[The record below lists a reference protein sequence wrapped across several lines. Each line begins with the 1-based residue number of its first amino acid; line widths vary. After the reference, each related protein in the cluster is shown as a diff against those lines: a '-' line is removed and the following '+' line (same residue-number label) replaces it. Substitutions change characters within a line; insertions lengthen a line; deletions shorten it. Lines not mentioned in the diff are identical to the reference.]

1 MIREL
6 FLAGTGIQFHRSSF
20 SGIGMDPKHLYPFVT
35 PRPPGLEPTAELVK
49 KMVKLAKHEKKI
61 EVSIFSSPWF
71 TTAKYESNLTGIMIA
86 PRRRL
91 YQGGPQEAQEQERR
105 STRRVG

>member
-20 SGIGMDPKHLYPFVT
+20 PGIGMDPKHLYPFVT
-35 PRPPGLEPTAELVK
+35 PRPPGLEPTPELVE

-61 EVSIFSSPWF
+61 EVSISSRLRPA
-71 TTAKYESNLTGIMIA
+71 TTMSKWDLTAVTIA
-86 PRRRL
+86 
-91 YQGGPQEAQEQERR
+91 
-105 STRRVG
+105 S